1 MPMNRIPKDTNNPK
15 GKLGDY
21 NKRKPKVGL
30 APSASLYSSG
40 APKPG
45 SQGQR
50 MNAARRDA
58 TRGMNRS
65 IDPEPRREARVP
77 GETTRNDR
85 GPQPYRE
92 GPRSPVRSK
101 MMDDETVY
109 RNNPVRP
116 TPVRSKMMDDETV
129 YRNNPDPVA
138 MGDRERF
145 LNSAQA
151 VSDAEFEDRMN
162 RIFEQ
167 DRGPVGLSEADTLQ
181 RGQFLT
187 EAERQA
193 EEEYAYNQQRIDAER
208 GRSPYDM
215 NPPERTPATSTNPE
229 FGRRIMRNMIPEEKP
244 RYRNPAFRNRYAFP
258 GQQD

>member
-1 MPMNRIPKDTNNPK
+1 MGVGRRRILLMPMNRIPKDTNNPK

-21 NKRKPKVGL
+21 NKRKPKIGL

-40 APKPG
+40 APKAG
-45 SQGQR
+45 SQEQR

-77 GETTRNDR
+77 GNTTRNDR

-109 RNNPVRP
+109 RNNP
-116 TPVRSKMMDDETV
+116 
-129 YRNNPDPVA
+129 DPVEESDYQVA
-138 MGDRERF
+138 RREQERF

-151 VSDAEFEDRMN
+151 VTDAEFEDRMN

-167 DRGPVGLSEADTLQ
+167 DRGPTGLSEADTLR

-193 EEEYAYNQQRIDAER
+193 EEEYAYNQQRIDAVR
-208 GRSPYDM
+208 GR
-215 NPPERTPATSTNPE
+215 NPATLDEPNRVPATSTDPE
-229 FGRRIMRNMIPEEKP
+229 FGRRIMRNMVPDQKP
-244 RYRNPAFRNRYAFP
+244 VYRNPAFRNRYAFP